1 MKKCTN
7 CESLQE
13 EGKFCAK
20 CGGETIDVNKEAP
33 TNEEQTD
40 DSHAGSQAEP
50 AKEATEKASN
60 NVKPAHQEGA
70 AVEAQV
76 NNPQASGI
84 DVKEVSTEYWN
95 YFIRLFKNPTEA
107 LEHTENEF
115 INGIINIILY
125 AVTFAIGIYYTINA
139 LDTITGKEISYYLLD
154 NEQGMP
160 FFPIFIRVAI
170 IAVVALACTFICIT
184 IIEKVFVKQLNF
196 KQQLTQ
202 YAGLLTPFIVV
213 NLLTVLTGL
222 GGSFGF
228 TISLAM
234 LSLFTTTIIYGVIFI
249 YDKVTRYRSSPYR
262 VYAAVGIYIA
272 NLLLIYILLRMFI
285 VQKVGEL
292 LEFFSY
298 L

>member
-33 TNEEQTD
+33 TNEELTD
-40 DSHAGSQAEP
+40 DSHAETQAEP

-60 NVKPAHQEGA
+60 NVNPAHQEGA

-95 YFIRLFKNPTEA
+95 YFIQLFKNPTEA
-107 LEHTENEF
+107 LRHTENEF

-125 AVTFAIGIYYTINA
+125 AVTFGIGIYYTINA
-139 LDTITGKEISYYLLD
+139 LDTITMGE
-154 NEQGMP
+154 
-160 FFPIFIRVAI
+160 
-170 IAVVALACTFICIT
+170 
-184 IIEKVFVKQLNF
+184 
-196 KQQLTQ
+196 LTQ
-202 YAGLLTPFIVV
+202 YAGILTPFIAV
-213 NLLTVLTGL
+213 NLLIVLTGL
-222 GGSFGF
+222 GGSFGLA
-228 TISLAM
+228 ISLAL
-234 LSLFTTTIIYGVIFI
+234 LSLFTTTFIYGAIFI
-249 YDKVTRYRSSPYR
+249 YDKVTLYRSTPQK
-262 VYAAVGIYIA
+262 VYAAVGVYLV
-272 NLLLIYILLRMFI
+272 NLLLVYILLRMFI
-285 VQKVGEL
+285 MQKIDEL
-292 LEFFSY
+292 QDVFYY

>member
-33 TNEEQTD
+33 TNEELTD
-40 DSHAGSQAEP
+40 DSHAETQAEP

-60 NVKPAHQEGA
+60 NVNPAHQEGA

-95 YFIRLFKNPTEA
+95 YFIQLFKNPTEA
-107 LEHTENEF
+107 LRHTENEF

-125 AVTFAIGIYYTINA
+125 AVTFGIGIYYTINA
-139 LDTITGKEISYYLLD
+139 LDTITMGELSHLLHGKK
-154 NEQGMP
+154 GMP
-160 FFPIFIRVAI
+160 FFPIFIRVALSSI
-170 IAVVALACTFICIT
+170 IALASTLICI
-184 IIEKVFVKQLNF
+184 ILIEKLFVKQMTF

-202 YAGLLTPFIVV
+202 YAGILTPFIAV
-213 NLLTVLTGL
+213 NLLIVLTGL
-222 GGSFGF
+222 GGSFGLA
-228 TISLAM
+228 ISLAL
-234 LSLFTTTIIYGVIFI
+234 LSLFTTTFIYGTIFI
-249 YDKVTRYRSSPYR
+249 YDKVTLYRSTPQK
-262 VYAAVGIYIA
+262 VYAAVGVYLV
-272 NLLLIYILLRMFI
+272 NLLLVYILLRMFI
-285 VQKVGEL
+285 MQKIDEL
-292 LEFFSY
+292 QDVFYY